1 MRVKN
6 REIDENRYV
15 IIEPLIQVDID
26 KKADLK
32 NTTDITTGNTTRSF
46 WVSRLNAPFV
56 GVALQKKSSRDTSN
70 PAGVLSWEKVL
81 IMETLKINQNK

>member
-46 WVSRLNAPFV
+46 
-56 GVALQKKSSRDTSN
+56 
-70 PAGVLSWEKVL
+70 
-81 IMETLKINQNK
+81 